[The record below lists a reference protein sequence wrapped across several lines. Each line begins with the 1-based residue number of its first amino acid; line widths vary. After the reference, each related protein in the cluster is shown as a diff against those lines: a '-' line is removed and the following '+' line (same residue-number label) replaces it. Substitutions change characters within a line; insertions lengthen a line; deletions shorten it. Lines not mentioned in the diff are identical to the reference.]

1 MCHSGSR
8 LSALWLLGC
17 VISGGGTVQGQT
29 EPQPPKLVV
38 VISVDQMRADHLTRF
53 ASFFEGG
60 LARLAG
66 EGEGGRGEGG
76 AVYTEAHHDHF
87 FTSTAAGHATIST
100 GVYPSRSGI
109 VANSWWDRNEQRN
122 VYSVA
127 DPNAPIVGRAD
138 LSGRSPA
145 NMMRDAVGDWLKRH
159 SPGSKVYAVALKDRA
174 AITMGGRRPDGVYW
188 YDAETGRFVTSTYY
202 RDSVPGW
209 VRAFNDAALV
219 DSYYTKEWTRLLPEE
234 AYSASREDS
243 FPEESDGVH
252 ITFPHRFDILM
263 DSSAEADG
271 ETEGSA
277 PRLRYPV
284 AYYNEVKWTPFGDE
298 LTFAFIERMIVTEEI
313 GKDDVPDLLF
323 VGVSSADYV
332 GHRYGPFS
340 QEVQDYYLRLDRT
353 LDGFLDFLNEK
364 VGEGRYAVVLT
375 SDHGVLPLPE
385 YLARQGVDARRID
398 ELERQDIIVERLTD
412 VLQELRILEQLRA
425 VSVTPYGLVMRFR
438 GGVPRN
444 TEVRARRAAAARFR
458 ESEYVAD
465 AFAYDDVL
473 QTGDDPFRRQYLRS
487 FHPNRAPDIIIR
499 YKEHYLYRMVRGGTT
514 HETPY
519 RYDTHVP
526 LVFWGPGIPAGRYD
540 RGVRT
545 VDIAPTVAAL
555 LGVEAPDDLDGV
567 LLQEVVR

>member
-1 MCHSGSR
+1 MRHSR
-8 LSALWLLGC
+8 FRPSALWLLGC
-17 VISGGGTVQGQT
+17 VLLVGGTVRGR
-29 EPQPPKLVV
+29 PPSPPPKLVV

-53 ASFFEGG
+53 ASLFEGG
-60 LARLAG
+60 LARLVG
-66 EGEGGRGEGG
+66 EGEEGGGG

-109 VANSWWDRNEQRN
+109 VANSWWDRKERRN

-127 DPNAPIVGRAD
+127 DPNAPIVGRAG

-145 NMMRDAVGDWLKRH
+145 NMMHDAVGDWLKRH
-159 SPGSKVYAVALKDRA
+159 SSGSKVYAVALKDRA

-209 VRAFNDAALV
+209 VRAFNDSALV
-219 DSYYTKEWTRLLPEE
+219 DSYFTKEWTRLLPEE
-234 AYSASREDS
+234 AYSASREDD

-252 ITFPHRFDILM
+252 ITFPHRFDDLI
-263 DSSAEADG
+263 DSSAERDW
-271 ETEGSA
+271 EEEGSTPQ
-277 PRLRYPV
+277 PRYSV
-284 AYYNEVKWTPFGDE
+284 AYYDEVKWTPFGDE

-323 VGVSSADYV
+323 VGASSADYI

-340 QEVQDYYLRLDRT
+340 QEVQDYYLRLDRM
-353 LDGFLDFLNEK
+353 LDKFLDFLNET

-375 SDHGVLPLPE
+375 ADHGVLPLPE
-385 YLARQGVDARRID
+385 YLAREGVDARRIGR
-398 ELERQDIIVERLTD
+398 LERQEIIIGPLTE
-412 VLQELRILEQLRA
+412 VLEELGILEQLRG
-425 VSVTPYGLVMRFR
+425 VSASPYGLVMRFR
-438 GGVPRN
+438 EEVPMY
-444 TEVRARRAAAARFR
+444 TEIRARRAIASRLR

-473 QTGDDPFRRQYLRS
+473 EPSDDPFRRQYLRS
-487 FHPNRAPDIIIR
+487 FHPDRAPDVIIR
-499 YKEHYLYRMVRGGTT
+499 YKEHYLYRMESGGTT

-540 RGVRT
+540 RRVQT

-567 LLQEVVR
+567 VLQEVVR